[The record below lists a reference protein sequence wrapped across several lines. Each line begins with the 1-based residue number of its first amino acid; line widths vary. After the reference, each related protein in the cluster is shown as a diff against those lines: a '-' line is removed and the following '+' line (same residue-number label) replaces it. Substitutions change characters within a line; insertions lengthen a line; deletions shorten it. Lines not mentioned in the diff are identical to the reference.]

1 MYYIY
6 IYVYTYI
13 YNISIYIYIY
23 NIYIHTYIRK
33 LVGSCFLLLFFSIR
47 QSINDDNRCN
57 YFKNHSIDIVRKKI
71 IVFSKICAYKIYVY
85 INVNICIYIFMYM

>member
-1 MYYIY
+1 MYIHIY
-6 IYVYTYI
+6 IISLYIYTYI
-13 YNISIYIYIY
+13 IY
-23 NIYIHTYIRK
+23 IYIHTYGNS
-33 LVGSCFLLLFFSIR
+33 LGAVSYYFFFSIR